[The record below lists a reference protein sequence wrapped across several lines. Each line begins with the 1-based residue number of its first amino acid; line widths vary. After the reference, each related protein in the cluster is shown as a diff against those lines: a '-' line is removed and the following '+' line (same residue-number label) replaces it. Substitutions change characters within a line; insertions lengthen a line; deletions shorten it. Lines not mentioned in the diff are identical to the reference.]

1 MEAMAVAVTSE
12 DMEAAAAAV
21 VATRSIPTM
30 VATVE
35 AAVEEAVAM

>member
-1 MEAMAVAVTSE
+1 MEVMAAVTSE
-12 DMEAAAAAV
+12 DMEAVAAAA

-35 AAVEEAVAM
+35 VAVEEVVAM